1 MALLSHDLNRRLTT
15 LTDAHLNWLEQIAC
29 NYTGPNP
36 KGGILS
42 ALTEYR
48 RWPEQE
54 RCKALAE
61 MRDPNVRVGFA
72 DSGVGW
78 SFHYGK
84 LSYTT
89 TGGDR
94 WTSRTFNFPAS
105 VYAFTLPSRRRAYVV
120 GDHGM
125 VYRYS
130 IVPVE
135 YRVPNMIDAP
145 MMPAEVQK
153 AAAAPG
159 TAR

>member
-78 SFHYGK
+78 
-84 LSYTT
+84 
-89 TGGDR
+89 
-94 WTSRTFNFPAS
+94 PAS